1 MKSSM
6 EQTTPDEK
14 GNIADEEVEIAKDNL
29 SSDTKISAEEYIDSD
44 PDQLG
49 ISSLGEGKMKITKR
63 QLRRIIKEEKAK
75 LLKED
80 RSMLSS
86 EIYENVWTTLDDLAL
101 GIGYDMED
109 PETVMGVI
117 GGLEKII

>member
-1 MKSSM
+1 M
-6 EQTTPDEK
+6 
-14 GNIADEEVEIAKDNL
+14 
-29 SSDTKISAEEYIDSD
+29 KIS
-44 PDQLG
+44 
-49 ISSLGEGKMKITKR
+49 KR
-63 QLRRIIKEEKAK
+63 QLRRIIEEEKVR

-101 GIGYDMED
+101 GIGFDMED

-117 GGLEKII
+117 GGLEKIIRELKDNMRGPIR